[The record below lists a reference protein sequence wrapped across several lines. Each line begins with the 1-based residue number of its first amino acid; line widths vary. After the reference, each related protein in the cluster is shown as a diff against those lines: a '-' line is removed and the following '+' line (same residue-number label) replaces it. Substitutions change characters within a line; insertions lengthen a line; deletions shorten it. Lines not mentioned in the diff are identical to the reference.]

1 MKSFW
6 NKLKKRLGIKSNFQV
21 IIVLIVFTITGFS
34 TLYSHRLINSF
45 LQVNTETAFFI
56 KLIIFVFLILPI
68 WMLFFLFWGTLL
80 GQKKFVV
87 NFLKLKIRLLF
98 NKKRNNKENEF

>member
-6 NKLKKRLGIKSNFQV
+6 NKLKKRLGIKSNLQ
-21 IIVLIVFTITGFS
+21 IIVILIIFTITGFS
-34 TLYSHRLINSF
+34 TLYSHRLIDYF
-45 LQVNTETAFFI
+45 LEINTETAFFI

-80 GQKKFVV
+80 GQKTFVV
-87 NFLKLKIRLLF
+87 NFLKLKIKLLF
-98 NKKRNNKENEF
+98 NKKLNNKENEF